1 MAIATGAALAGI
13 GKGIVAGGGKLL
25 GAKGL
30 GGLLGKGGALLGK
43 LSGTS
48 VAGASGSGLSGLM
61 SGVGSLA
68 QGAFPLLGP
77 VSGILGGISA
87 KNKAKAEERRRDRL
101 MNQLRSMY
109 DVNYA
114 EGEQIDMDPFRR
126 AEGGLMQQSA
136 DAIEMLAE
144 GDQRGL
150 QGGVQKVVE
159 GTGTGLAAIEQG
171 ASNVIQGREARVRQ
185 GEFERMQRMAGLL
198 GGEITGSQLKQR
210 DMENLRGQR
219 FQSGLMGAANLF
231 APGRM
236 MGGNPNYYNSMM
248 GPGMSQGSPFS
259 SGFLTPGFN
268 PSGSMFSGVGS
279 GLSSSATQLMG
290 GAPFSN
296 QMITGSFG
304 GNP

>member
-43 LSGTS
+43 LSGKS

-68 QGAFPLLGP
+68 QGALPFLGP

-231 APGRM
+231 APA
-236 MGGNPNYYNSMM
+236 MGSNPNFYNSMM
-248 GPGMSQGSPFS
+248 GQGMGQRSSFSPS
-259 SGFLTPGFN
+259 FLTPGFN